1 VDEARRTLGVR
12 IAPDGNNLAEAQ
24 HLHGVATEWAKHMAT
39 TQLTRA
45 EAKFSLR
52 QVLIPKLAYALQ
64 ATTLGEQQ
72 CAEIMKPAINKAL
85 PALGIN

>member
-1 VDEARRTLGVR
+1 MLGVW

-24 HLHGVATEWAKHMAT
+24 HLHGVAMEWAKHMAT
-39 TQLTRA
+39 ARLTRA
-45 EAKFSLR
+45 EAEFSLR
-52 QVLIPKLAYALQ
+52 QVLIPKLTYALQ
-64 ATTLGEQQ
+64 ATTLSEQQ